1 MPVLPILPL
10 LAINAIFMMALML
23 VAQSFASLDTL
34 AALWPA
40 LVHWPHQASN
50 HLALATGILPLILA
64 AMLYFI
70 PVLTR
75 SNRQPPTAL
84 RLSPLAAWLAGLLM
98 VLAFSGLLPLTA
110 ASHPAFLL
118 AGGCALAIL
127 LWSHL
132 CARRTVGQPHPGLL
146 WYQAALLCLLLAL
159 LAIPLMSVWP
169 AQRAALRLFH
179 VHLNLLGFVGLT
191 ALGTVQVLL
200 PTSLGRPNPAAG
212 LRLSQDIRYAL
223 SGALLLALGSAL
235 QTLHGAA
242 IVLTLAGSLL
252 YLIAPLRMAWQWWR
266 EYRPQPAAEQ
276 GAARSLISACLG
288 LLACLLL
295 GFLHARGSLSGLP
308 AITGLMLAFL
318 LPLVSGAAS
327 QLLPV
332 WLRPG
337 PQSAWHKQLRLRL
350 GRCALPASSLL
361 LAGGLLHTLELST
374 GLWLALPGAALLAGN
389 LLLSLLARAPE

>member
-1 MPVLPILPL
+1 MPVLPC

-23 VAQSFASLDTL
+23 VAQSFASVAAL

-40 LVHWPHQASN
+40 LSHWPHQAGS

-75 SNRQPPTAL
+75 SHRQPPTAL
-84 RLSPLAAWLAGLLM
+84 RLSPQAAWLAGLLM
-98 VLAFSGLLPLTA
+98 VLSFSGLLPLTA

-118 AGGCALAIL
+118 AAGTAAAIL
-127 LWSHL
+127 LWSRRA
-132 CARRTVGQPHPGLL
+132 ARRTVGQPHPGLR

-159 LAIPLMSVWP
+159 LAVPLMSVWP

-212 LRLSQDIRYAL
+212 LRLSQDFRHAF
-223 SGALLLALGSAL
+223 SGALLLAAGTAL
-235 QTLHGAA
+235 QTLHTSALL
-242 IVLTLAGSLL
+242 LTLAGSLL
-252 YLIAPLRMAWQWWR
+252 YLVAPLRMIWQWWR
-266 EYRPQPAAEQ
+266 EYRPQPAAAQ

-288 LLACLLL
+288 LLTCLLL
-295 GFLHARGSLSGLP
+295 GFLHARGTLSGLP
-308 AITGLMLAFL
+308 AITGFILAFL
-318 LPLVSGAAS
+318 LPLVSGAAA

-337 PQSAWHKQLRLRL
+337 PQTPWHKQLRLRL
-350 GRCALPASSLL
+350 GRLALPASSLL
-361 LAGGLLHTLELST
+361 LAGGLLYSLGLTA
-374 GLWLALPGAALLAGN
+374 GLWLALTGLALLAGN